1 MCNTFFRLQPDAWKI
16 RLYYIIVPVLFFG
29 LLFGPVFPAYAED
42 APAETATPETGS
54 ALAGDLTDAYDK
66 YAGGLTDGLD
76 DTKQQFDGLVDD
88 SVLQLVQA
96 VTGWIPAEIWAVFG
110 LSVAAMVVLAILRY
124 LRS

>member
-1 MCNTFFRLQPDAWKI
+1 MCNTISLQLPGG
-16 RLYYIIVPVLFFG
+16 RRRFLYYILVLLLLLLVTARPV
-29 LLFGPVFPAYAED
+29 YAED

-66 YAGGLTDGLD
+66 YAGGLTDSLD

-96 VTGWIPAEIWAVFG
+96 VTSWIPAEIWAVFA